1 MRSQIRTGV
10 FGPVFLHSGCGC
22 GNADLSIYSK
32 ALLFWKCVA
41 ATPVQMFELM
51 SDICDGRFMI
61 VFKVKESIFKKTT
74 TKKNI
79 VLCVSGKTCEI
90 YWHIFPPRFLPSAT
104 ENCSPTQFLG
114 NLCGI

>member
-1 MRSQIRTGV
+1 M
-10 FGPVFLHSGCGC
+10 FGPVLLHSGCGC

-41 ATPVQMFELM
+41 ATPVQMFELT

-74 TKKNI
+74 TKKTLSSVLVGKPVKYTGTYFPQDFFQVPRKI
-79 VLCVSGKTCEI
+79 VVPHNS
-90 YWHIFPPRFLPSAT
+90 
-104 ENCSPTQFLG
+104 
-114 NLCGI
+114 